1 MHLHA
6 HASAAQVRVS
16 VDDGT
21 LHMDV
26 SDDGV
31 GGARRTGAG
40 LLGLEDRLAAHDGRL
55 RLDSPP
61 GGGTRLSAVLP
72 LQ

>member
-1 MHLHA
+1 MAKHA
-6 HASAAQVRVS
+6 HASAAEVNVS
-16 VDDGT
+16 VDHGT
-21 LHMDV
+21 LHLDV

-31 GGARRTGAG
+31 GGARPDGSG

-55 RLDSPP
+55 RVVSPP